1 MDAELNSNDA
11 ENCSIEN
18 DLLKNTSC
26 KNRKK
31 EQASINLTEDF
42 SKNEE
47 TKNNNFVIIIEEVS
61 DYEKLRLKNIEEKK
75 AFLKNSKLIEKVSSV
90 KWGIQKWES
99 ESTNGAVN
107 SSQIRSIEKSKSV
120 KSEPFKTR
128 VMPERR
134 KRKPLKYR
142 DGNSTNYFLIKEE
155 TKTCDN
161 TDKPPAER
169 PLKYC
174 DENSMDYDFIKEG
187 TKSYENNEKT
197 PIENNVKD
205 FDSKFES
212 GHAMNITNNQV
223 GIEIQCLFCKVPLEN
238 QKGLD
243 IHVNLVHERKK
254 FDLEHDLVHERKKFE
269 SKPEM
274 VHERSKFESENDMK
288 FPNNQVCIEFQ
299 CLFCKVPLEKQND
312 LDIHV
317 ALVHERKKLFLCS
330 LCPTTCV
337 SKLELS
343 RHITSVH
350 KNNQTNIEL
359 SQCLLCPG
367 PLTFYEILHLK
378 DHMSRIHK

>member
-1 MDAELNSNDA
+1 MNSNDA

-18 DLLKNTSC
+18 DLFKNTSC
-26 KNRKK
+26 ENREK
-31 EQASINLTEDF
+31 EQELTNLAEDF

-47 TKNNNFVIIIEEVS
+47 RKNNNFVIIIEEVS
-61 DYEKLRLKNIEEKK
+61 DYEKLRLKNIEEKR

-90 KWGIQKWES
+90 KWDNKKRES

-107 SSQIRSIEKSKSV
+107 SSQIRSVEKSKSV

-128 VMPERR
+128 VMPKRC

-142 DGNSTNYFLIKEE
+142 DENSTNYYLIKEE
-155 TKTCDN
+155 TKTCDY
-161 TDKPPAER
+161 TEKPPADK

-197 PIENNVKD
+197 PIKNNVKD
-205 FDSKFES
+205 FDSKIES

-243 IHVNLVHERKK
+243 THVDLVQEKL
-254 FDLEHDLVHERKKFE
+254 DLEHNLVHERKKFE

-274 VHERSKFESENDMK
+274 VHERSKFESDNDMK
-288 FPNNQVCIEFQ
+288 FANNQVCIEFQ
-299 CLFCKVPLEKQND
+299 CLFCKVPLENQND

-343 RHITSVH
+343 RHITIVH
-350 KNNQTNIEL
+350 KNDQTNIEL

-367 PLTFYEILHLK
+367 PLTFYEICNLK
-378 DHMSRIHK
+378 DHISRIHK

>member
-1 MDAELNSNDA
+1 MKSNDA

-18 DLLKNTSC
+18 NLLNNTSC
-26 KNRKK
+26 ENRKK
-31 EQASINLTEDF
+31 EQESTNLTEDF

-47 TKNNNFVIIIEEVS
+47 RKNNNFVIIIEEVS

-99 ESTNGAVN
+99 ESTNGGVN
-107 SSQIRSIEKSKSV
+107 SSQICSIEKSKSV

-128 VMPERR
+128 VMPKRC

-142 DGNSTNYFLIKEE
+142 DGNSTNYFLMKEK
-155 TKTCDN
+155 TKICDN
-161 TDKPPAER
+161 TNKTPAEK

-174 DENSMDYDFIKEG
+174 DENPMDYDFIKEG
-187 TKSYENNEKT
+187 TKSYENNGKT
-197 PIENNVKD
+197 PIENNVKN
-205 FDSKFES
+205 FDSKSKFES

-238 QKGLD
+238 QKESD
-243 IHVNLVHERKK
+243 FHERKK
-254 FDLEHDLVHERKKFE
+254 FDLEYDLIHERKKFE

-274 VHERSKFESENDMK
+274 VHERSKFESEHDMK
-288 FPNNQVCIEFQ
+288 FANNQVDIEFQ
-299 CLFCKVPLEKQND
+299 CLLCKVPLENQND

-367 PLTFYEILHLK
+367 PLTFYEICHLK
-378 DHMSRIHK
+378 DHISKIHNQN

>member
-1 MDAELNSNDA
+1 MNSNDA

-18 DLLKNTSC
+18 DLFKNTSC
-26 KNRKK
+26 ENREK
-31 EQASINLTEDF
+31 EQELTNLAEDF

-47 TKNNNFVIIIEEVS
+47 RKNNNFVIIIEEVS
-61 DYEKLRLKNIEEKK
+61 DYEKLRLKNIEEKR

-90 KWGIQKWES
+90 KWDIKKRES

-107 SSQIRSIEKSKSV
+107 SSQIRSVEKSKSV

-128 VMPERR
+128 VMPKRC
-134 KRKPLKYR
+134 KRKPLKYC

-161 TDKPPAER
+161 TNKTPEEK

-197 PIENNVKD
+197 PIKNNVKD
-205 FDSKFES
+205 FDSKIES

-243 IHVNLVHERKK
+243 THVDLVQEKL
-254 FDLEHDLVHERKKFE
+254 DLEHNLVHERKKFE

-274 VHERSKFESENDMK
+274 VHERSKFESDNDMK
-288 FPNNQVCIEFQ
+288 FANNQVGTDFQ
-299 CLFCKVPLEKQND
+299 CLFCEAPFENQND
-312 LDIHV
+312 LDVHV

>member
-1 MDAELNSNDA
+1 LNANNAEK
-11 ENCSIEN
+11 CSIEN
-18 DLLKNTSC
+18 DLLTNTSC
-26 KNRKK
+26 ENWKK
-31 EQASINLTEDF
+31 EQESTNLTEDF

-47 TKNNNFVIIIEEVS
+47 RKNNNFVIIIEEVS

-75 AFLKNSKLIEKVSSV
+75 AFMKNSKLIEKVSSV
-90 KWGIQKWES
+90 KRGIQKWES
-99 ESTNGAVN
+99 EPTNGTVN
-107 SSQIRSIEKSKSV
+107 PSQIRSIEKSKSV

-128 VMPERR
+128 VMPKRC

-161 TDKPPAER
+161 TNKTTAEKS
-169 PLKYC
+169 LKYC

-187 TKSYENNEKT
+187 TNSYENNEKT

-212 GHAMNITNNQV
+212 GHAVNITNNQV

-254 FDLEHDLVHERKKFE
+254 FE

-274 VHERSKFESENDMK
+274 VVERSKFESENDMN
-288 FPNNQVCIEFQ
+288 FANNQVGIDFQ
-299 CLFCKVPLEKQND
+299 CLFCKVPLENQND

-350 KNNQTNIEL
+350 KNDQTNIEL

-367 PLTFYEILHLK
+367 PLTFYEIRHLK
-378 DHMSRIHK
+378 DHNSKIHK